1 MTIYGVG
8 YRGLEY
14 EPTSWFTRIWPIA
27 RLEYTKLFRSKRG
40 LALFIMAFWYV
51 LVKAGSLYV
60 RLGVAVD
67 EEGEQLRRSFQ
78 LMQRVN
84 ENLNAFIN
92 PFEPAFY
99 FDHALEHGF
108 PVFLIFTSVIS
119 VRAIAGDRA
128 TNALE
133 IYWTRGI
140 SSLGYFLGKW
150 IGSFLLLAAIFVLGP
165 LFLWIFSQLIA
176 PNWDYLSNTVDHV
189 PTGLLVLLFQCAV
202 LSFLA
207 VTFSAMAKSPN
218 LATFVWFGFLLGT
231 KVVAEIL
238 ETLARNFWARWD
250 EALAYDAIWVWD
262 AVTRVCYDLAGQV
275 RPGRHDYS
283 VGIAWLSLGV
293 YTALSLVILRR
304 QLRTE
309 RGVA

>member
-1 MTIYGVG
+1 MPLDNARRTA
-8 YRGLEY
+8 
-14 EPTSWFTRIWPIA
+14 RIWPIA
-27 RLEYTKLFRSKRG
+27 WFEATKLWRSKRG
-40 LALFIMAFWYV
+40 VTLFILAFWYV
-51 LVKAGSLYV
+51 LVKGGSLYV
-60 RLGVAVD
+60 FLGVQMD
-67 EEGEQLRRSFQ
+67 EEGQQLRQSFQ
-78 LMQRVN
+78 MMQRIN
-84 ENLNAFIN
+84 SNLNALIN

-108 PVFLIFTSVIS
+108 PLFLIFTSVIS

-150 IGSFLLLAAIFVLGP
+150 LGSFMMLAAIFVAGP

-176 PNWDYLSNTVDHV
+176 PDWEYLDNTVGHV
-189 PTGLLVLLFQCAV
+189 PTALLVLTLQCAI

-238 ETLARNFWARWD
+238 EALARTWAKWD

-262 AVTRVCYDLAGQV
+262 AVTRVCYDLAGEA
-275 RPGRHDYS
+275 RPGRHPDDYG
-283 VGIAWLSLGV
+283 VGFAWLSLGV
-293 YTALSLVILRR
+293 YVALSLLILRR